1 MDVIKL
7 SEVCFSYRVRPDEE
21 RALDDISLSIESG
34 QVIGVTGPNDAGKS
48 SLGRVI
54 AGYIPNYFQGD
65 LKGEI
70 RVGEHDVRSTDIGD
84 VSDTVGLLFESPF
97 DQLTGASN
105 TVFEEVA
112 FGLENKDISR
122 QDIIDI
128 TTENLKLAGVMHL
141 YSRNPRQLSGGQSQR
156 VALASILAM
165 EPEILVL
172 DEPTSQL
179 DPHGT
184 EEVLNVVTDL
194 ANEGYTIILVSHDL
208 SRLAPNLDRLLVM
221 DDGRIVEDDSP
232 QELFRSTEDLPL
244 ALPDAAR
251 IGRRLRREGWVPEER
266 PLPLTLANVLEEVE
280 PHVIERPVPEGEHHD
295 LALTSTDGTP
305 AVRFDGAHFFYGED
319 VHALRGLTVDIDAG
333 CICLIGQNG
342 AGKSTFLKHLNGLL
356 TPDEGEVIINGLE
369 TDENS
374 IAKMAKEVGV
384 SFQNPDNQLFHSDV
398 ESEIRYGPKNLGYD
412 EERINELVE
421 EAIERMELDD
431 IRKENPYDVG
441 LARRKHI
448 AVASV
453 LAMDTPVVALDEP
466 TGSQDATGVEVL
478 GSVVDRLVEE
488 GKTVVVITHDM
499 DFVCDQADRVVA
511 LANGDLLLDG
521 SVREVFGQSEALA
534 ETDVEGPFITR
545 LGDLLGIEETILTVE
560 ELFDYLE

>member
-1 MDVIKL
+1 MGVVEL
-7 SEVCFSYRVRPDEE
+7 SEVSFTYRVQPDEE
-21 RALDDISLSIESG
+21 RALDDVSLSIESG
-34 QVIGVTGPNDAGKS
+34 QVIGVTGPSDAGKS
-48 SLGRVI
+48 SLGRLI
-54 AGYIPNYFQGD
+54 ASYIPNYFEGD
-65 LKGEI
+65 LEGEV

-84 VSDTVGLLFESPF
+84 MSDTVGLLFENPF

-112 FGLENKDISR
+112 FGLENQGIPR

-128 TTENLKLAGVMHL
+128 TTEKLNLAGVMHL
-141 YSRNPRQLSGGQSQR
+141 YDRNPRQLSGGQSQR

-165 EPEILVL
+165 EPEVLVL

-194 ANEGYTIILVSHDL
+194 ADEGYTIIVVSHDL

-221 DDGRIVEDDSP
+221 DEGRIVGDDSP
-232 QELFRSTEDLPL
+232 QELFRAAEDPPF

-266 PLPLTLANVLEEVE
+266 PLPLTLADVLDEVE
-280 PHVIERPVPEGEHHD
+280 PRVVERPAPERERRD
-295 LALTSTDGTP
+295 LAPSSTDGTP
-305 AVRFDGAHFFYGED
+305 AVRFDGAHFFYDED
-319 VHALRGLTVDIDAG
+319 VHALRGLSVDIDAG
-333 CICLIGQNG
+333 CVCLIGQNG

-356 TPDEGEVIINGLE
+356 TPDEGEVLINGLD

-374 IAKMAKEVGV
+374 IAEMAREAGV

-398 ESEIRYGPKNLGYD
+398 ESEIRYGPKNLGYE
-412 EERINELVE
+412 EERIDDLVE

-431 IRKENPYDVG
+431 IREKNPYDVG

-466 TGSQDATGVEVL
+466 TGSQDAAGVEVL
-478 GSVVDRLVEE
+478 GDVVDRLVEE

-499 DFVCDQADRVVA
+499 DFVRDQADRVVA
-511 LANGDLLLDG
+511 LETGDLLLDG
-521 SVREVFGQSEALA
+521 SAREVFGQPEALA

-545 LGDLLGIEETILTVE
+545 LGERLGIEETVLTVE

>member
-1 MDVIKL
+1 MGVVEL
-7 SEVCFSYRVRPDEE
+7 SEVSFTYRVQPDEE
-21 RALDDISLSIESG
+21 RALDGVSLSIESG
-34 QVIGVTGPNDAGKS
+34 QVIGVTGPSDAGKS
-48 SLGRVI
+48 SLGRLI
-54 AGYIPNYFQGD
+54 ASYIPNYFEGD
-65 LKGEI
+65 LEGEV

-84 VSDTVGLLFESPF
+84 MSDTVGLLFENPF

-112 FGLENKDISR
+112 FGLENQGIPR

-128 TTENLKLAGVMHL
+128 TTEKLKLAGVMDL
-141 YSRNPRQLSGGQSQR
+141 YDRNPRQLSGGQSQR

-165 EPEILVL
+165 EPEVLVL

-194 ANEGYTIILVSHDL
+194 ADEGYTIIVVSHDM

-221 DDGRIVEDDSP
+221 EEGRIVGEDTP
-232 QELFRSTEDLPL
+232 QELFRAAEDPPF

-266 PLPLTLANVLEEVE
+266 PLPLTLADVLEEVE
-280 PHVIERPVPEGEHHD
+280 PRVVERPAPERERRDLVPS
-295 LALTSTDGTP
+295 STDGTP
-305 AVRFDGAHFFYGED
+305 AVRFDDAHFFYGED
-319 VHALRGLTVDIDAG
+319 VHALRGLSVDIDAG
-333 CICLIGQNG
+333 CVCLIGQNG

-356 TPDEGEVIINGLE
+356 TSDEGEVLINGLD

-374 IAKMAKEVGV
+374 IAEMAREAGV

-398 ESEIRYGPKNLGYD
+398 ESEIRYGPKNLGYE
-412 EERINELVE
+412 EERIDELVE

-431 IRKENPYDVG
+431 IREKNPYDVG

-466 TGSQDATGVEVL
+466 TGSQDAAGVEVL
-478 GSVVDRLVEE
+478 GDVVDRLVDE

-499 DFVCDQADRVVA
+499 DFVRDQADRVVA
-511 LANGDLLLDG
+511 LETGDLLLDG
-521 SVREVFGQSEALA
+521 SAREVFGQPEALA

-545 LGDLLGIEETILTVE
+545 LGEQLGIEETVLTVE